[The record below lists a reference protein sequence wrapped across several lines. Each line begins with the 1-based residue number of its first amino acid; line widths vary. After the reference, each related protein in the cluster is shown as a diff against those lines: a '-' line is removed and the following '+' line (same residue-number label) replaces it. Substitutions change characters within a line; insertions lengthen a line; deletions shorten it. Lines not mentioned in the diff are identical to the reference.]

1 MMFTLATAVLTAMT
15 MTAQTDTTFAVHSGA
30 RLDVNDFGGEITVST
45 WGKNAVR
52 IEAEHSPRVN
62 VAVDQSGPNY
72 SVRAASRHGLPAR
85 VDYRITVPSWMAL
98 SLSGVYTDV
107 TVEGVKAEISAETVK
122 GDVNV
127 TGGEG
132 FIKLSSVQGEVN
144 VEGARGKL
152 QISAVNEGVSIRDV
166 IGDVS
171 VDAVNGSVTLDQ
183 VQSDLVQAATVNGN
197 VTYVGT
203 LRDGGRYRFAS
214 HNGDLIVAIPAN
226 INATVSVATF
236 SGDFESSFPIRLV
249 VNEEHRQ
256 GKRFSFTLGSGSAVM
271 DLETFQ
277 GTISLRRT
285 VSLKSKEK

>member
-1 MMFTLATAVLTAMT
+1 MMLTLAATVLTAAL
-15 MTAQTDTTFAVHSGA
+15 TAQTDTTFSVHSGS
-30 RLDVNDFGGEITVST
+30 RLDVNDFGGEITVAT

-52 IEAEHSPRVN
+52 IEAEHSPRVF
-62 VAVDQSGPNY
+62 VGVEQSGPNY

-107 TVEGVKAEISAETVK
+107 TVEGVKAEVSAETVK

-144 VEGARGKL
+144 VDGARGKL
-152 QISAVNEGVSIRDV
+152 QISAVNEGVNIRDV
-166 IGDVS
+166 EGDVM

-183 VQSDLVQAATVNGN
+183 VRSDLVQAATVNGN

-203 LRDGGRYRFAS
+203 VRDGGRYRFAS
-214 HNGDLIVAIPAN
+214 HNGDLVIAVPGAV
-226 INATVSVATF
+226 NATVSVATF

-277 GTISLRRT
+277 GTISLRRA
-285 VSLKSKEK
+285 VKLQSKEK